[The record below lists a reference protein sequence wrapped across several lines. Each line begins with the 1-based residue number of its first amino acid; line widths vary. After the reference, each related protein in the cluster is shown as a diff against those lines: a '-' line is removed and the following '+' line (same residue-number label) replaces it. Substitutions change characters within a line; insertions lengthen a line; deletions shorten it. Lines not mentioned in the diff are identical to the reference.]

1 MLLNLSELFSVK
13 GKEKTYTLDVT
24 MDEYSASEAVYP
36 IVLKHP
42 VNLRLQNLGEKK
54 LLLTGTAGVTLSI
67 PCDRCLEPI
76 SYPIEVNFNEEL
88 DLGRTEAERAELLD
102 EQPYIKGYNLDVDQ
116 LLSNEL
122 LLNLP
127 MKILCSENC
136 RGICNRCGANFNQG
150 TCSCDQSSPDP
161 RMSRIQDLFQQ
172 FKEV

>member
-1 MLLNLSELFSVK
+1 MLLNLSELFSVN
-13 GKEKTYTLDVT
+13 GKEKTYTLDIT
-24 MDEYSASEAVYP
+24 MDEFSASEAVYP
-36 IVLKHP
+36 IVSKDP
-42 VNLRLQNLGEKK
+42 VILRLQNLGEKK
-54 LLLTGTAGVTLSI
+54 LLLTGTAGVTLEI

-76 SYPIEVNFNEEL
+76 SHCVELEFNEEL
-88 DLGRTEAERAELLD
+88 DLGKTEEERAEALN

-127 MKILCSENC
+127 MKMLCSEDC
-136 RGICNRCGANFNQG
+136 RGICNRCGVNFNHG